1 MKKIVL
7 TIVACVA
14 FWGVSAQ
21 TDAHRAI
28 SHPASVEDIAVANTR
43 NSENRIST
51 IERMA
56 AKNNYTQ
63 KLVGYRTSD
72 YYEFQHYS
80 YDADHK
86 LIAVK
91 DSVRNEYS
99 VIDSLAYNDQG
110 QMIKLSG
117 WQLMS
122 NGWKNVYYIDYTYD
136 AAGNIASRTN
146 YNMFDGEWNLGGV
159 YEYTYNQ
166 NNQITLTTLTM
177 TGRVFQKIEYTYVD
191 GLMTQELWYNFDG
204 MGLSPSEKICSSYE
218 NGLKTLELDS
228 TAASNGGW
236 EYYGRRTYMYDE
248 YGNCVE
254 YHYYDQTR
262 GEAERSI
269 YSYDYDMPLSQT
281 LMPWDPEMI
290 RPVTYNNAHAYYS
303 EAWYTVDVEHVLQY
317 VCDYIYEYADIN
329 LGINDLTSENFS
341 VYPNPASDVVVVEG
355 LPEAPVKLQ
364 VIDAMGRV
372 AAEYQVSAADNHV
385 NLSALSA
392 GCYILRVASPNDVRT
407 MKVVVE

>member
-1 MKKIVL
+1 M
-7 TIVACVA
+7 A

-43 NSENRIST
+43 NSENRISA

-236 EYYGRRTYMYDE
+236 EYYGRRTYAYDE

-317 VCDYIYEYADIN
+317 VCDYVYEYADIN

-355 LPEAPVKLQ
+355 LP
-364 VIDAMGRV
+364 
-372 AAEYQVSAADNHV
+372 
-385 NLSALSA
+385 NLL
-392 GCYILRVASPNDVRT
+392 
-407 MKVVVE
+407 

>member
-1 MKKIVL
+1 M
-7 TIVACVA
+7 
-14 FWGVSAQ
+14 
-21 TDAHRAI
+21 
-28 SHPASVEDIAVANTR
+28 
-43 NSENRIST
+43 
-51 IERMA
+51 
-56 AKNNYTQ
+56 
-63 KLVGYRTSD
+63 
-72 YYEFQHYS
+72 
-80 YDADHK
+80 
-86 LIAVK
+86 
-91 DSVRNEYS
+91 
-99 VIDSLAYNDQG
+99 
-110 QMIKLSG
+110 
-117 WQLMS
+117 
-122 NGWKNVYYIDYTYD
+122 
-136 AAGNIASRTN
+136 
-146 YNMFDGEWNLGGV
+146 

-228 TAASNGGW
+228 IAGYSGGW
-236 EYYGRRTYMYDE
+236 EYYGRRTYAYDE

-341 VYPNPASDVVVVEG
+341 VYPNPASDVVVVGG

-392 GCYILRVASPNDVRT
+392 GCYILRVASKNDVRT